1 MRCGDGLALSG
12 GRLSA
17 SPLPTQPLRCSTA
30 DRKYPFILQDGF
42 IMVLR
47 VVLEVVWWPVTPL
60 KEKMHVFC
68 MAGK

>member
-17 SPLPTQPLRCSTA
+17 SPLPTQPLRCSMA
-30 DRKYPFILQDGF
+30 DGKYPFILQDGF